1 MNSGSPTVQALLAAA
16 LLVWAAPAPAASFA
30 LTQGE
35 QADALRVGRRSVT
48 LETFDAEWR
57 VANAAGESVTVI
69 TPFHRLVLAARHA
82 AFRNEKMKP
91 DEPGLLLREQ
101 QGRLVVWAELRGPR
115 EDFARFLAPRLVL
128 REREIEP
135 AFVQNE
141 RTAARQD
148 PGGYRARCLYGF
160 PIRDLTGKSRVLLVV
175 RDADG
180 RDVSRFTID
189 LSTMR

>member
-1 MNSGSPTVQALLAAA
+1 VTSGGPTLQALLAAA
-16 LLVWAAPAPAASFA
+16 LLAWAAPAPAASFT
-30 LTQGE
+30 LTPSE
-35 QADALRVGRRSVT
+35 RAEALRVGRRSVT
-48 LETFDAEWR
+48 VETFDAEWR
-57 VANAAGESVTVI
+57 VANASGDSVTVI

-91 DEPGLLLREQ
+91 DKPDELLREQ
-101 QGRLVVWAELRGPR
+101 QGRLLVWAELRGPR

-128 REREIEP
+128 RDREIEP

-148 PGGYRARCLYGF
+148 RGGYLARCLYGF
-160 PIRDLTGKSRVLLVV
+160 PIRDVTGKSRVLLVV